1 MKYYV
6 EGDRIQFDYCGE
18 DLSASTTGVV
28 VFVDKE
34 HVIVRFE
41 FCNPFAASGLN
52 RKGLSEEELTS
63 LHVDIESLRKNEYDV
78 FVDLKAPH
86 SYLPNDIFNDE
97 KAAIR
102 PEDIYWCN
110 VVLDEPINGYSVVE
124 KDGKYNFI
132 DLNTDNYISDLWFDR
147 VINWVYRKEIVHTR
161 EMNFRGSNGVTKHI
175 PPHDKTIEGIYTI
188 VQIGDTC
195 YKIQDQKD
203 FYEERY
209 LFVTNLTPE
218 PVKSKHTHPKRLNLS
233 PRRRSDDFK
242 DIFGAREYMIKD
254 LVYKTVCKIDNRW
267 YLAYSLK
274 QPWARKWRDIY
285 YQRDKEATV
294 KMDRQWWY
302 FMFTTMACS
311 ELCIGQSNG
320 KYGFFPLMAHMGMQ
334 DGDYYA
340 EGYPFIYDEY
350 KIYESD
356 TVHQHYH
363 IDNAYS
369 YIAVRENEKWGLLKI
384 TGMPSMKIEQVSES
398 KYPDPETMFYELG
411 IEIPNNPEEPDLRE
425 ETGEW

>member
-34 HVIVRFE
+34 HVIVHFE

-52 RKGLSEEELTS
+52 RKGLSEEELTR
-63 LHVDIESLRKNEYDV
+63 LNVDIESMRKNEYDV

-110 VVLDEPINGYSVVE
+110 VVLDEPINGYRVVE

-147 VINWVYRKEIVHTR
+147 VINWVYRKENVHTR

-242 DIFGAREYMIKD
+242 GIFGASEYMIKD

-302 FMFTTMACS
+302 FMFSTIACS
-311 ELCIGQSNG
+311 ELCIGQANE
-320 KYGFFPLMAHMGMQ
+320 KYGLFPLVSHMGMQ
-334 DGDYYA
+334 HGEYYS
-340 EGYPFIYDEY
+340 EGYPFIYDDV
-350 KIYESD
+350 KVFDSH
-356 TVHQHYH
+356 TVRQSTYNE
-363 IDNAYS
+363 DAYG
-369 YIAVRENEKWGLLKI
+369 YIAVKEGFNWGLFKMA
-384 TGMPSMKIEQVSES
+384 GMPTLKLERIAES
-398 KYPDPETMFYELG
+398 KYQDLASMFSELG
-411 IEIPNNPEEPDLRE
+411 IELPEHADDPCLRE
-425 ETGEW
+425 ETDE